1 MVPDV
6 QRPLQTERVPPR
18 CGSARAR
25 QKIWSRHDRGD
36 AGTAFPSLLLCLSSG
51 PPSLLPPCVCVCV
64 CLSHILPPQLA
75 IGAAYALACRR
86 EVAPRRSARP
96 RRRTRTH
103 WLDGWAGC
111 RSCAASPSST
121 TTCTT
126 ATARRSAC
134 ATSHRPSALSRSAR
148 PARARPRDRLQAG
161 AAARPRQ
168 QSRVAVGATLR
179 LSRVEC
185 KPWLSEEDGDNVFFG
200 SIHGFGEEGG
210 GGGQFYPGSGGP
222 VDQSADPSVI
232 NSPVGPIPDHDTL
245 TATPLSTTSVRRR
258 V

>member
-1 MVPDV
+1 M
-6 QRPLQTERVPPR
+6 
-18 CGSARAR
+18 
-25 QKIWSRHDRGD
+25 
-36 AGTAFPSLLLCLSSG
+36 
-51 PPSLLPPCVCVCV
+51 
-64 CLSHILPPQLA
+64 
-75 IGAAYALACRR
+75 
-86 EVAPRRSARP
+86 
-96 RRRTRTH
+96 
-103 WLDGWAGC
+103 
-111 RSCAASPSST
+111 
-121 TTCTT
+121 
-126 ATARRSAC
+126 
-134 ATSHRPSALSRSAR
+134 
-148 PARARPRDRLQAG
+148 
-161 AAARPRQ
+161 
-168 QSRVAVGATLR
+168 AVGATLR